1 MLSQRRQLGSASR
14 DQRSFQTKGVLRS
27 PTRLPANSSGRE
39 KRPCGECGKIGLIR
53 RIASRAVFV
62 LPAAPI
68 ARDSCVPA
76 GRRWPDNLHLS
87 QATRVFL
94 APRRPLAIQS
104 LQQRYDNSPRTSERL
119 PQLAHGCRSVF
130 RNELDHLRVHAPKTL
145 AQ

>member
-1 MLSQRRQLGSASR
+1 SASR
-14 DQRSFQTKGVLRS
+14 DLRSFQTKGVLRS

-68 ARDSCVPA
+68 ARGSCVPA

-87 QATRVFL
+87 QATPVFL
-94 APRRPLAIQS
+94 APRRPPAIQP
-104 LQQRYDNSPRTSERL
+104 LEKGHHTSP
-119 PQLAHGCRSVF
+119 
-130 RNELDHLRVHAPKTL
+130 
-145 AQ
+145 